1 MKCVRN
7 IYLYTLNVSFLV
19 LITFLIYLVLRV
31 RGRIGAI
38 TSILLPKK
46 NCKIPYSF
54 LPSLFSTFHLKLK
67 IFNKYSD
74 AMLQQFQITL
84 AAISSPLFTKISQV
98 KVPAFTPKTFPSF
111 RRGNENIDI
120 KRS

>member
-19 LITFLIYLVLRV
+19 LIIFLIYLVLRV

-74 AMLQQFQITL
+74 AMVQ
-84 AAISSPLFTKISQV
+84 
-98 KVPAFTPKTFPSF
+98 
-111 RRGNENIDI
+111 
-120 KRS
+120 